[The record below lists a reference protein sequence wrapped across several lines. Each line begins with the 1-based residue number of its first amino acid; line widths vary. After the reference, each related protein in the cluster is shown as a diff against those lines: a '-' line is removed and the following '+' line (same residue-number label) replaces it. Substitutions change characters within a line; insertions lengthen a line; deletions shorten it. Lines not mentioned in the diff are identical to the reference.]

1 MNIIRLCNVSLCK
14 GAETFV
20 INSMTRIN
28 LWIFMK
34 GDTMLTRR
42 FFLGT
47 VGTGLIVGP
56 QVAAADALTVQRK
69 RLAVV
74 TTEWR
79 YHSHA
84 WHMAERFLVGYP
96 VHGHWHQPPLEVV
109 GAYVDQTPDND
120 LSRQRSK
127 EFGFPIYP
135 TIAETLRCGGGKLA
149 VDAVLIIG
157 EHGNYPKSEYEQTK
171 YPRYEF
177 FKQVTDV
184 FRKDGRAV
192 PVFNDKHLSWNWE
205 WAREMVEISRELNFA
220 FTAGSSLPV
229 TWRMPAIDMPYDAE
243 VEELMCVS
251 IGSID
256 SYDFHALE
264 VIQCMAERRR
274 GGETGVVAMQA
285 LRGDAVWKAMEAD
298 SWAKGGWDPGLFEAC
313 LSRSQ
318 TLAQP
323 ETFSH
328 RYPTSAQ
335 IREWVK
341 DPVVYRFEYAD
352 GVKATMLLMNGLI
365 GDFTF
370 AARLRGETEPLST
383 LFYLPPNPNV
393 TYSASLMSKAEETF
407 MTGKSPYPIERT
419 LLTTGLV
426 EAGVRSLGTGQKRIE
441 TPHLAIRYQARRES
455 TFARS

>member
-1 MNIIRLCNVSLCK
+1 M
-14 GAETFV
+14 A
-20 INSMTRIN
+20 
-28 LWIFMK
+28 
-34 GDTMLTRR
+34 
-42 FFLGT
+42 
-47 VGTGLIVGP
+47 P
-56 QVAAADALTVQRK
+56 QLLAADNPVAQRK

-96 VHGHWHQPPLEVV
+96 VGGHWHRPPFDVV
-109 GAYVDQTPDND
+109 AAYVDQKPDND
-120 LSRQRSK
+120 LSRKRSE

-135 TIAETLRCGGGKLA
+135 TIAETLRCGGDTLA
-149 VDAVLIIG
+149 VDGVLIIG

-184 FRKDGRAV
+184 FHKDGRTA

-205 WAREMVEISRELNFA
+205 WAREMVDISHELNFA

-229 TWRMPAIDMPYDAE
+229 TWRMPAVEMPDGAE
-243 VEELMCVS
+243 VEELLGVAT
-251 IGSID
+251 GSID
-256 SYDFHALE
+256 SYDFHILE
-264 VIQCMAERRR
+264 MIQCMAERRR

-285 LRGDAVWKAMEAD
+285 LRGDAVWKSMDAGN
-298 SWAKGGWDPGLFEAC
+298 WANGGWDPKLFEAC

-323 ETFSH
+323 DTFSH
-328 RYPTSAQ
+328 RYPTADQ

-341 DPVVYRFEYAD
+341 DPVAYRFEYAD
-352 GVKATMLLMNGLI
+352 GVKATMLMMNGLI
-365 GDFTF
+365 SDFTF
-370 AARLRGETEPLST
+370 AARLKGQAEPLST
-383 LFYLPPNPNV
+383 LFYLPPTPNV

-426 EAGVRSLGTGQKRIE
+426 EAGVRSLGTGQKHIA
-441 TPHLAIRYQARRES
+441 TPHLAIRYNAPRES
-455 TFARS
+455 TFLRS